1 MPFWP
6 LWYSFG
12 TLRYNF
18 GTQRYNSGLR
28 DATMASRRNS
38 GLKTQLW
45 PQRPISGL
53 RDATLASET
62 QMQFQGH
69 NYGFR
74 DVPNPVFFLPCYE
87 KNIWRRNFMKKN
99 LLKKFLW
106 KTFSEGIYNKTDTL
120 MKWESFLPSVNSK
133 FNAILQR
140 VLCIFSVKIR

>member
-62 QMQFQGH
+62 QMRFQGH

-74 DVPNPVFFLPCYE
+74 DVLNPFFFFPVIKKIFE
-87 KNIWRRNFMKKN
+87 EEISWKKN

-106 KTFSEGIYNKTDTL
+106 KTFSCKNFFEQNFH
-120 MKWESFLPSVNSK
+120 E
-133 FNAILQR
+133 
-140 VLCIFSVKIR
+140 KIVMNRIV